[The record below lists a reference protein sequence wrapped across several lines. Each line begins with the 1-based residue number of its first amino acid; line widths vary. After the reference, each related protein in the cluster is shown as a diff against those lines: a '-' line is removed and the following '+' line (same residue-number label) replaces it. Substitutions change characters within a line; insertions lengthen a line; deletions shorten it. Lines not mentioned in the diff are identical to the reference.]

1 MAKTLYPDI
10 RPGMTVR
17 IYQRITDVNSK
28 GEEKER
34 SQMFEG
40 IVLARRGAEPQTTI
54 TVRKISEG
62 VGVEKILPLAMPSIE
77 KIEIVKQAKVHR
89 AKLYFLR
96 KSKKTLKETTVKKAR

>member
-10 RPGMTVR
+10 RPGMTIRV
-17 IYQRITDVNSK
+17 YQRITDVNAK

-34 SQMFEG
+34 SQIFEG
-40 IVLARRGAEPQTTI
+40 VVLARKGMEPQTTI

-77 KIEIVKQAKVHR
+77 KIEVVRQTNVRR

-96 KSKKTLKETTVKKAR
+96 GYKKTLKEKVAKKS

>member
-1 MAKTLYPDI
+1 MATLYPNI
-10 RPGMTVR
+10 RPGMTIRV
-17 IYQRITDVNSK
+17 YQRITDVTSK

-40 IVLARRGAEPQTTI
+40 IVLARRGSEPQTTI

-77 KIEIVKQAKVHR
+77 KIEVVKQAKVHR

-96 KSKKTLKETTVKKAR
+96 KFKKTLKETAIKKA